1 MKRKTLEWCYQQFM
15 MCYFRPT
22 DKRAPEYREYQ
33 EASQDFF
40 ATFTQE
46 QDQLYFRFEAAKN
59 ALGALQQEQFFYDV
73 FLFSRE
79 LMR

>member
-1 MKRKTLEWCYQQFM
+1 MEMKKMYAPVTNSQELTAALARC
-15 MCYFRPT
+15 
-22 DKRAPEYREYQ
+22 RAAQAE
-33 EASQDFF
+33 F